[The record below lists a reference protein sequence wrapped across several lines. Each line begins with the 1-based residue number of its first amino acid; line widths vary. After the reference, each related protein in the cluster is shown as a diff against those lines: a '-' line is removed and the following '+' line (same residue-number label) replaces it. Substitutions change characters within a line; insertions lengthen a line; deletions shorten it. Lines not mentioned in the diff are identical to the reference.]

1 MTKPFFPDELLA
13 RVKAQL
19 RRNSEK
25 MISKDE
31 HLTYANIVFETNN
44 RIVKVS

>member
-19 RRNSEK
+19 RRNNSNNIEDSD
-25 MISKDE
+25 II
-31 HLTYANIVFETNN
+31 TYKNIIFDKNSG
-44 RIVKVS
+44 IVSV

>member
-19 RRNSEK
+19 RRNSEQMVLK
-25 MISKDE
+25 EED
-31 HLTYANIVFETNN
+31 LTYQNIVFEANSG
-44 RIVKVS
+44 IVKIS